1 MCIVSTKGLHMES
14 GSTTENA
21 AQGVKLQV
29 LIFIILTGILS
40 SIGYGI
46 IIPVAPFMVSR
57 YISDPG
63 QAGIVLGWL
72 TSIFAICQFL
82 SAPALGALSD
92 KYGRRSILLLC
103 ILGTAV
109 GYLLLGI
116 GGALWVL
123 FLGRIIDGI
132 TGANMS
138 VSFAFIADVI
148 PPGKRGKFFG
158 MMGAIFGIGFIVG
171 PTIGGLLA
179 RFGVEVP
186 FYAAAALAFVNVI
199 YGLFFMPE
207 SLPKEKRSQLKAAAI
222 NPFSALANVF
232 SVPQLRWLLTAMFL
246 ITLPFAALSVNIS
259 LLAKD
264 NLGWDSA
271 GIGAIFALVGITDI
285 FVQGLLLQL
294 LLTKFGES
302 TVAIGGLILE
312 IVGYILM
319 ASVVLVPSPI
329 LMLAG
334 TIPLAMGDG
343 LLGPSLNGLLS
354 RAAGD
359 DAQGQVQ
366 GGNQS
371 VHSLASIV
379 GPVLGGLLYVNIG
392 HATPFLSGVL
402 ITVLAIAAIVMAL
415 RTINRIAPLAEKAA
429 PSAS

>member
-1 MCIVSTKGLHMES
+1 MES
-14 GSTTENA
+14 TTQNA
-21 AQGVKLQV
+21 FQGVKVQV
-29 LIFIILTGILS
+29 LFFIVLTGVLS

-46 IIPVAPFMVSR
+46 IIPVAPFLVGR
-57 YISDPG
+57 YIADPN

-92 KYGRRSILLLC
+92 KYGRRAILLLC

-109 GYLLLGI
+109 GYLLLGF

-148 PPGKRGKFFG
+148 PPGQRGKFFG

-171 PTIGGLLA
+171 PAIGGVFA
-179 RFGVEVP
+179 HFGVEVP
-186 FYAAAALAFVNVI
+186 FYVAATLALVNVV
-199 YGLFFMPE
+199 YGFFFMPE
-207 SLPKEKRSQLKAAAI
+207 SLPKEKRSQLKASAI
-222 NPFSALANVF
+222 NPFSALANIL
-232 SVPQLRWLLTAMFL
+232 SVPQLRWLLIAMFL

-271 GIGAIFALVGITDI
+271 GIGAIFALVGISDI
-285 FVQGLLLQL
+285 FVQGVLLQL
-294 LLTKFGES
+294 LLSKFGES

-329 LMLAG
+329 PMLLG
-334 TIPLAMGDG
+334 TIFLAMGDG

-354 RAAGD
+354 RAAGA

-371 VHSLASIV
+371 IHSLASIV
-379 GPVLGGLLYVNIG
+379 GPVLGGLLYVSIG
-392 HATPFLSGVL
+392 HATPFLSGGI

-415 RTINRIAPLAEKAA
+415 RTLSRIAPLDPNSV

>member
-1 MCIVSTKGLHMES
+1 MES
-14 GSTTENA
+14 ASTTQDA
-21 AQGVKLQV
+21 PKGVKLQV

-40 SIGYGI
+40 SIGFGI
-46 IIPVAPFMVSR
+46 IIPVAPFLVSR
-57 YISDPG
+57 YIADPD
-63 QAGIVLGWL
+63 QAAIVLGLL

-92 KYGRRSILLLC
+92 KYGRRPILLLC

-109 GYLLLGI
+109 GYLLLGF

-123 FLGRIIDGI
+123 FLGRILDGI

-138 VSFAFIADVI
+138 VSFAFIADVT
-148 PPGKRGKFFG
+148 PPGERAKFFG

-171 PTIGGLLA
+171 PAIGGVFA

-186 FYAAAALAFVNVI
+186 FYAAAVLAFVNVI
-199 YGLFFMPE
+199 YGFFFMPE
-207 SLPKEKRSQLKAAAI
+207 SLPKEKRSQLKAAEM
-222 NPFSALANVF
+222 NPFSALANIF

-246 ITLPFAALSVNIS
+246 ISLPFAALSVNIS

-271 GIGAIFALVGITDI
+271 GIGAIFALVGVTDI

-294 LLTKFGES
+294 LLRKFGES
-302 TVAIGGLILE
+302 KVAIGGLILE
-312 IVGYILM
+312 IVGYIFM

-329 LMLAG
+329 LIFAG

-354 RAAGD
+354 RAAGA

-371 VHSLASIV
+371 VHALANMV

-392 HATPFLSGVL
+392 HATPFLTGAL
-402 ITVLAIAAIVMAL
+402 ITVLAIAAIMMAL
-415 RTINRIAPLAEKAA
+415 PMINRRAPLDEQSA